1 MQDIADV
8 LGIRKP
14 SLYRH
19 FDGKDELYGAVL
31 EHILVP
37 YAQAIDEVLEG
48 AEPGSTGKGLPAKMI
63 RMLHDEPRAAR
74 LLLQE
79 LIQVDRPL
87 HPRVDEW
94 LQLLFAKAD
103 HIFSLATR
111 QVGRSAAE
119 ERLILLTSFNV
130 VLGFIMAE
138 PLLPASDTDREQLL
152 AMESKILET
161 VLVALHGTPAGLA
174 SSGQATEGAA
184 LT

>member
-1 MQDIADV
+1 M

-37 YAQAIDEVLEG
+37 YARAIDEVLDD
-48 AEPGSTGKGLPAKMI
+48 AEPSSAGKGLPAKMI
-63 RMLHDEPRAAR
+63 QMLHDEPRAAR

-94 LQLLFAKAD
+94 LHILFAKAD
-103 HIFSLATR
+103 RIFSLATR
-111 QVGRSAAE
+111 HVGRSPEE

-138 PLLPASDTDREQLL
+138 PLLPATDIARDELL
-152 AMESKILET
+152 RLESNIVET
-161 VLVALHGTPAGLA
+161 VLAALHATSAGVV
-174 SSGQATEGAA
+174 SSGRSTDDAA
-184 LT
+184 VT